1 MSAAV
6 SHHRPFLAIAFM
18 CTGMFCISIND
29 MVVKSL
35 SGDYP
40 LHQLIFLRSFVAMSL
55 TLGFLA
61 MEGGFTQ
68 LRVSQPHLHAL
79 RALLIMIANSCFY
92 AALVAM
98 PLAMAT
104 AIYFVGPLIVTLL
117 SIPILGERVGP
128 RRIAAVTIG
137 FCGVLIILGPELRG
151 AAGVGWVV
159 ILPMVAAAGYAGMS
173 VLTRKLGA
181 RAPASVLSFWIQV
194 AFILTGLTMALIA
207 GDGRFLQAEGVSPSA
222 AFLLRAWVWPPAED
236 FIWFALLGL
245 IAGLVGYV
253 MSQAYRL
260 AAASTVA
267 PFEYML
273 LIYALFW
280 GWMVFGEWPPAT
292 VFAGAAVVIGSGIY
306 IVWRERGTRAG

>member
-1 MSAAV
+1 MTIAAPAP
-6 SHHRPFLAIAFM
+6 HHRPLLAIAFM
-18 CTGMFCISIND
+18 CGGMLCISVND

-40 LHQLIFLRSFVAMSL
+40 LHQLIFLRSFVAMSI
-55 TLGFLA
+55 TLVFLA
-61 MEGGFTQ
+61 MEGGFSQ
-68 LRVSQPHLHAL
+68 LRVDQPHLHAL
-79 RALLIMIANSCFY
+79 RALLIMLANSCFY

-104 AIYFVGPLIVTLL
+104 AIYFVAPLIVTLL
-117 SIPILGERVGP
+117 SIPVLGERVGP
-128 RRIAAVTIG
+128 RRIAAVTVG

-151 AAGVGWVV
+151 ASGLGWVV
-159 ILPMVAAAGYAGMS
+159 VLPLLAAAGYAGMS

-194 AFILTGLTMALIA
+194 AFICTGLTMALIA
-207 GDGRFLQAEGVSPSA
+207 GDGRFAANPDVSSSA
-222 AFLLRAWVWPPAED
+222 AFLLRAWVWPAPQD
-236 FIWFALLGL
+236 WVWFGLLGL
-245 IAGLVGYV
+245 IAGIVGYV

-280 GWMVFGEWPPAT
+280 GWMIFGEWPPAT
-292 VFAGAAVVIGSGIY
+292 VFAGAAVVIGSGVY
-306 IVWRERGTRAG
+306 IVWRERGGR

>member
-1 MSAAV
+1 MSAATT
-6 SHHRPFLAIAFM
+6 HHRPLLAIAFM
-18 CTGMFCISIND
+18 CGGMLCISIND

-40 LHQLIFLRSFVAMSL
+40 LHQLIFLRSFGAMSL
-55 TLGFLA
+55 TLLFLA
-61 MEGGFTQ
+61 LEGGFSQ
-68 LRVSQPHLHAL
+68 LRVNQPHLHLL
-79 RALLIMIANSCFY
+79 RVVFIVAANSCFY

-104 AIYFVGPLIVTLL
+104 AIYFVAPLFVTLL
-117 SIPILGERVGP
+117 AIPVLGERVGP
-128 RRIAAVTIG
+128 RRIAAVTLG
-137 FCGVLIILGPELRG
+137 FCGVLVILGPEITK
-151 AAGVGWVV
+151 AAGVGW
-159 ILPMVAAAGYAGMS
+159 IALLPIGAAFGYASMS

-181 RAPASVLSFWIQV
+181 RAPASVLSFWVQV
-194 AFILTGLTMALIA
+194 AFIVSGLVMAAVA
-207 GDGRFLQAEGVSPSA
+207 GDGRFAAHPDVSESA

-236 FIWFALLGL
+236 WPWFALLGM
-245 IAGLVGYV
+245 IAGIVGYV

-280 GWMVFGEWPPAT
+280 GWLIFGEWPPVT
-292 VFAGAAVVIGSGIY
+292 VFAGAAIVIGSGVY
-306 IVWRERGTRAG
+306 IVWRERGNRAG